1 MMNNGSENA
10 VEVRDLRVRRGS
22 TQVFAGLRL
31 DIPGGQITGLL
42 GPSGCGKTTLMRSI
56 VGVQKVDAGTV
67 TVLGDPAG
75 TSPQRRRVAYDT
87 QAASVYG
94 DLTVRQNLRYF
105 ARLIGAPR
113 TDVDR
118 VIGEVGLSG
127 HADQTIGSL
136 SGGEETRASLAVA
149 MLGSP
154 ELLVLDE
161 PTVGLDPVL
170 RAELWSLFR
179 GLADGGTTIIVSS
192 HVMDEALR
200 CDRLVLMRAGRIIA
214 DTTPA
219 GLFAETGVSD
229 PDAAFLAL
237 VERDEAAAHSAV
249 GFGHP
254 LTRREL
260 REAQE
265 HAAADDG
272 APEDHAP
279 GREEGGDR

>member
-1 MMNNGSENA
+1 MNNGSANA

-31 DIPGGQITGLL
+31 DIPQGQITGFL
-42 GPSGCGKTTLMRSI
+42 GPSGCGKTTLMRAI
-56 VGVQKVDAGTV
+56 VGVQKVDGGTI
-67 TVLGDPAG
+67 TVLDDPAG
-75 TSPQRRRVAYDT
+75 TAPQRRRVAYDT

-113 TDVDR
+113 KDVDR

-136 SGGEETRASLAVA
+136 SGGEETRVSLAVA

-179 GLADGGTTIIVSS
+179 GLADSGSTVIVSS

-214 DTTPA
+214 DTTPQ
-219 GLFAETGVSD
+219 GLLGETGAGD

-237 VERDEAAAHSAV
+237 VERDEAAHSAAEP
-249 GFGHP
+249 GHP
-254 LTRREL
+254 LTRRGL
-260 REAQE
+260 REAHE
-265 HAAADDG
+265 HDAHGDG
-272 APEDHAP
+272 AAEDHAP
-279 GREEGGDR
+279 GREEGEVR